1 METERRLLRLV
12 RPYWGLLAAGLVITF
27 LGAFFR
33 GPGYAFTLPWENGLW
48 FAL

>member
-1 METERRLLRLV
+1 MLFTICCI
-12 RPYWGLLAAGLVITF
+12 AGMAITF

-33 GPGYAFTLPWENGLW
+33 GPGYAWTLPWEGFF

>member
-1 METERRLLRLV
+1 MLFTIFC
-12 RPYWGLLAAGLVITF
+12 AAGLFITF

-33 GPGYAFTLPWENGLW
+33 GPGYAYTVPWENGLW

>member
-1 METERRLLRLV
+1 M
-12 RPYWGLLAAGLVITF
+12 AAGLVTVF

-33 GPGYAFTLPWENGLW
+33 GPGYAFTLPWQGLW

>member
-1 METERRLLRLV
+1 
-12 RPYWGLLAAGLVITF
+12 VITF

-33 GPGYAFTLPWENGLW
+33 GPGYAFTMPWQGLF